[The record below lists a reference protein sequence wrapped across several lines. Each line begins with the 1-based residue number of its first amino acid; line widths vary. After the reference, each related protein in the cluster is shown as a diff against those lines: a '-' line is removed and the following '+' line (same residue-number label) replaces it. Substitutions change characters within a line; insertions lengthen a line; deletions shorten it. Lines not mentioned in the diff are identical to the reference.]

1 MLDSEALSRLSDGRR
16 AQQLEMLSLLKAMT
30 LGVEID
36 LVTSSAVLAELLH
49 GPHDA
54 AVWAAL
60 RRHDVGRRVVDDAV
74 ATRAGHL
81 LTAAGMDSA
90 NAVDAFV
97 AATAALQAP
106 ALVVTGDPEDLE
118 ALTADL
124 PDVAVE
130 AI

>member
-16 AQQLEMLSLLKAMT
+16 AQRLEMLSLLKAMT

-36 LVTSSAVLAELLH
+36 LVTSSAVLAELLD
-49 GPHDA
+49 GPRDA
-54 AVWAAL
+54 GVWSAL
-60 RRHDVGRRVVDDAV
+60 RRHDVDRRAVDDAV

-81 LTAAGMDSA
+81 LTAADMDST

-97 AATAALQAP
+97 AATASILAP
-106 ALVVTGDPEDLE
+106 AVVVTGDPTDLR